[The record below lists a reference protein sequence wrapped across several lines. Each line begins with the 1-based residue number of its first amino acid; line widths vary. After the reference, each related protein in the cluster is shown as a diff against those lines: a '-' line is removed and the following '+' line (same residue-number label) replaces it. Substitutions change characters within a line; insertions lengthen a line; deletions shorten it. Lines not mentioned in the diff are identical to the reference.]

1 MNKRLSSVTTVAVA
15 GLAAVALFTSGCSE
29 AEKAVSKGGETP
41 CSEFT
46 KQDKDKQ
53 RTTVAKFLEQDQGQ
67 KDVPNDQTIDN
78 SITAIELM
86 CAAQSNPD
94 TPINKADL
102 TGILVPK

>member
-1 MNKRLSSVTTVAVA
+1 MKFSTLTTAAVA
-15 GLAAVALFTSGCSE
+15 GLAAAALFAAGCDE
-29 AEKAVSKGGETP
+29 AEKAVNKGGETP

-53 RTTVAKFLEQDQGQ
+53 RTTVAKFLEQEQGG
-67 KDVPNDQTIDN
+67 DVPNDQTVDR
-78 SITAIELM
+78 SLTAIELM
-86 CAAQSNPD
+86 CGAQANPD

>member
-1 MNKRLSSVTTVAVA
+1 MTKRLKSRTTAVA
-15 GLAAVALFTSGCSE
+15 AALAALALMATGCDE
-29 AEKAVSKGGETP
+29 AEKAVNKGGDTP

-46 KQDKDKQ
+46 AQDKDKQ
-53 RTTVAKFLEQDQGQ
+53 RTTVAKFLEDDQGQ
-67 KDVPNDQTIDN
+67 KDVPNDQTVDN

-86 CAAQSNPD
+86 CAAQANKD